1 MYISHTRL
9 NTSSSITIGIYMGG
23 VIGEGDM
30 GAMRLGGVYE
40 FYIYIYICMYVYIYI
55 YMYIYVNTYEYI

>member
-1 MYISHTRL
+1 
-9 NTSSSITIGIYMGG
+9 MGG

>member
-1 MYISHTRL
+1 
-9 NTSSSITIGIYMGG
+9 MGG

-40 FYIYIYICMYVYIYI
+40 FDIYIYICIYVCIYI
-55 YMYIYVNTYEYI
+55 YMYIYANTYEYI